1 MATPVHYC
9 SLTSSDKVNEESISG
24 RMMGETKNNRATSFE
39 RWGFYRPQYRHV
51 PHLISAVTL
60 PILPYAYWYHIELSS
75 YCSKTFGMIGARSK
89 YYTQFYLYNQARCSY
104 HGMFVSAICP
114 TPDWEDKTLYHCRRC
129 TSSGGGISRLVQL
142 DLNGPCLASGSRINV
157 D

>member
-75 YCSKTFGMIGARSK
+75 YCSKTFGMIGACSK
-89 YYTQFYLYNQARCSY
+89 YYITSRPYNQAKCSH
-104 HGMFVSAICP
+104 HGMFVLADMSHPQIGRIKLCIITENTCQVEEAH
-114 TPDWEDKTLYHCRRC
+114 PDLCNWIQMVHVWPQSLELM
-129 TSSGGGISRLVQL
+129 
-142 DLNGPCLASGSRINV
+142 
-157 D
+157 